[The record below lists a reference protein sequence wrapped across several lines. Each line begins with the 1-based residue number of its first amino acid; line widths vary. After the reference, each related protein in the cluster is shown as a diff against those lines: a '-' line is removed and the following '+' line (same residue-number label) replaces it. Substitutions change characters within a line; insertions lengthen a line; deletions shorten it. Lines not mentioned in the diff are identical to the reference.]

1 LRDRAL
7 QLAMANPG
15 NDCYA
20 NSAFVSMIWATLSR
34 SAFTFQDWGARSA
47 ILQQTLEHADGTL
60 FSLENASWFQHLLE
74 GWNEDG
80 EQADSA
86 EFTHMLSSWT
96 AMSAIS
102 NCWERRVQTE
112 QSTVLHDA
120 GDKFMPLTLQFD
132 PQLVDHHEIQLSA
145 LLRLWHT
152 ELGMLA
158 GLTDPEDLLLL
169 HVDRMIHAPD
179 GTVAKCQAALRFGW
193 EVQLPVLGSHAC
205 TWMPYTVI
213 ACIAHLGGAQN
224 GHYQAI
230 LRTYPE
236 VSDLAS
242 PSMWMLCDD
251 GHAPQRILNIPE
263 IFAQGITCLWM
274 CQTNKADLHR
284 LMPGRAPTGIA
295 DSDLL
300 ALLATQPDP
309 EP

>member
-60 FSLENASWFQHLLE
+60 FSLENASWFQHLIE

-145 LLRLWHT
+145 LLRTWHT

-169 HVDRMIHAPD
+169 HVDRMTHAPD

-193 EVQLPVLGSHAC
+193 EVQIPVLGSHTC

-251 GHAPQRILNIPE
+251 GHSPQRI
-263 IFAQGITCLWM
+263 
-274 CQTNKADLHR
+274 
-284 LMPGRAPTGIA
+284 
-295 DSDLL
+295 
-300 ALLATQPDP
+300 
-309 EP
+309 

>member
-1 LRDRAL
+1 
-7 QLAMANPG
+7 MANPG

-20 NSAFVSMIWATLSR
+20 NSAFVSLIWATLSR
-34 SAFTFQDWGARSA
+34 SAFVFQDWGARSA
-47 ILQQTLEHADGTL
+47 ILQQTLELADGTL

-86 EFTHMLSSWT
+86 EFAHMLSSWT

-112 QSTVLHDA
+112 QGLVLHDA

-132 PQLVDHHEIQLSA
+132 PQLVDHHEIQLST
-145 LLRLWHT
+145 LLRTWHT

-179 GTVAKCQAALRFGW
+179 GTVVKCQAALRFGW
-193 EVQLPVLGSHAC
+193 EVQIPVLGPHAC

-213 ACIAHLGGAQN
+213 ACIAHLGGAHN
-224 GHYQAI
+224 GHYQAL
-230 LRTYPE
+230 LRTFPE
-236 VSDLAS
+236 VSDLAN

-251 GHAPQRILNIPE
+251 GHSPQRILNVPE
-263 IFAQGITCLWM
+263 IFAQGITCLWL
-274 CQTNKADLHR
+274 CQTSKADFHR
-284 LMPGRAPTGIA
+284 LATGRDTAGIA
-295 DSDLL
+295 DTDLM